1 MAPRQNSIKMLY
13 ERNKNWDEQRKTRLC
28 QELDKNKKEE
38 LKDCSFNPKIRPHSL
53 APRDP
58 SVRGSRNTM
67 DRKNN
72 LNNSISSVERID
84 PRRAVVA

>member
-1 MAPRQNSIKMLY
+1 
-13 ERNKNWDEQRKTRLC
+13 
-28 QELDKNKKEE
+28 

-58 SVRGSRNTM
+58 SVRGSRNTI